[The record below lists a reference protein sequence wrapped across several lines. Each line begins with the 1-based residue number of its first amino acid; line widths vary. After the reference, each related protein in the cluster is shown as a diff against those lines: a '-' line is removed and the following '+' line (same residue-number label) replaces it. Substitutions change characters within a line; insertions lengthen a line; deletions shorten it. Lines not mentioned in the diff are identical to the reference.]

1 MSLTLH
7 PALRRV
13 LHLPVLLAATMA
25 LTSACSSMVGGPKS
39 SPTIYAPVLAPH
51 LDAAWPS
58 VRFSLALTR
67 QSETSLLTGRRIV
80 VSPTPGELQV
90 YRDALWARSP
100 ADMVEDSLLRTFE
113 ESGKIAAVAR
123 HGSGISADY
132 RLLID
137 VRDFKADYAGQSTPH
152 SVVEVNV
159 KLLHLRDQAIV
170 ASRTFRQEQPANGT
184 DVSLVTHAFAATLN
198 ALSSDIAAWTLSTG
212 QAHEQHHQ
220 VQATP

>member
-1 MSLTLH
+1 MSLSLP

-13 LHLPVLLAATMA
+13 LHLPVLLAATLA
-25 LTSACSSMVGGPKS
+25 LTSACSSMVGGPKT
-39 SPTIYAPVLAPH
+39 SPTIYAPTVTPQV
-51 LDAAWPS
+51 DAAWPT
-58 VRFSLALTR
+58 VRFSLTLTR
-67 QSETSLLTGRRIV
+67 QTETSLLTGRRMV
-80 VSPTPGELQV
+80 VSPVLGELQV

-100 ADMVEDSLLRTFE
+100 VDMVEDSLLRTFE

-137 VRDFKADYAGQSTPH
+137 VRDFKADYAGQSTPR

-170 ASRTFRQEQPANGT
+170 ASRTFRQEQPASGT
-184 DVSLVTHAFAATLN
+184 DVNLVAQAFTASLTTLT
-198 ALSSDIAAWTLSTG
+198 SDIAAWTLSTG